1 MQGSPYSVTCT
12 LLLWNIFYYSVIV
25 SFLRVLCL
33 FSPLDSSTNIHRRT
47 ARSAPLALEGIEGGR
62 VGLPQADTGG
72 YLAGYKQ

>member
-12 LLLWNIFYYSVIV
+12 LLLWNIFYCSVIV

-33 FSPLDSSTNIHRRT
+33 FSPLDSSTDIHIQR

-62 VGLPQADTGG
+62 VGLPPVDTGG
-72 YLAGYKQ
+72 CLAGYKL